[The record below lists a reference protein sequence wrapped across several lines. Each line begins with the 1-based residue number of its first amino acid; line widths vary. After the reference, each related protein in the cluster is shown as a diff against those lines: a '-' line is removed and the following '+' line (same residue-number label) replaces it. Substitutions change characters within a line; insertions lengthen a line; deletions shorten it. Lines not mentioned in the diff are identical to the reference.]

1 MSSTPWHDDKD
12 FSKGIEGVHWKRD
25 VSMVTEQEEAWSG
38 KEMKRVLMRRIIPSL
53 QDRPWRGS

>member
-1 MSSTPWHDDKD
+1 MMTQT
-12 FSKGIEGVHWKRD
+12 FSKGIDGVHGRWN